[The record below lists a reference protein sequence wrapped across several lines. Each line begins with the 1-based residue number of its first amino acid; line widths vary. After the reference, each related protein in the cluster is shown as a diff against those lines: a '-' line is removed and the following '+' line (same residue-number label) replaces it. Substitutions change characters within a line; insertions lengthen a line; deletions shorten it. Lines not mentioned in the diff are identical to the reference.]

1 MSFFFAEFVQF
12 FLTDGDVI
20 GQAML
25 DADADA
31 DADDIEK
38 DPNDILG
45 HPSNDARVAFDF
57 EDVVGVVIDV
67 SLCNVG
73 PPSAAAALTTISLET
88 LIGHFVGDGAN
99 D

>member
-25 DADADA
+25 DA

-57 EDVVGVVIDV
+57 EDVVVVVIDV
-67 SLCNVG
+67 SL
-73 PPSAAAALTTISLET
+73 
-88 LIGHFVGDGAN
+88 
-99 D
+99 

>member
-25 DADADA
+25 DADA

-57 EDVVGVVIDV
+57 EDVVVVVIDV
-67 SLCNVG
+67 SL
-73 PPSAAAALTTISLET
+73 
-88 LIGHFVGDGAN
+88 
-99 D
+99 